1 MNNESGG
8 AMHNVGRWV
17 IVLLAALW
25 GAVYRLYDRT
35 LIAVMSWLPIRADQD
50 VPGRRA
56 NSRNDA
62 TRSVRN
68 GARTLDPREA

>member
-17 IVLLAALW
+17 IVLVAALW
-25 GAVYRLYDRT
+25 GSVYRLYDRT

-56 NSRNDA
+56 DGGNGTA
-62 TRSVRN
+62 RSVGN
-68 GARTLDPREA
+68 GARTLDPQEA

>member
-1 MNNESGG
+1 
-8 AMHNVGRWV
+8 
-17 IVLLAALW
+17 
-25 GAVYRLYDRT
+25 LYDRT
-35 LIAVMSWLPIRADQD
+35 LVSVMSWLPFRADQD

-56 NSRNDA
+56 NGGNDA